1 MTLEISKQF
10 FKEPPNWTKM
20 QKIDSTDD
28 VHINI
33 ATAIENIAK
42 CRMDSTIPED
52 LKILIPEQSKVNSPK
67 YLQEFKDE
75 QKKAVDA
82 K

>member
-52 LKILIPEQSKVNSPK
+52 LKILITEQAKVNSPK